1 MRVCFGQ
8 ALLSFTIVERIA
20 LNFNQFISY
29 IAQGTVYT
37 IGVTLIAL
45 PSGLLIGTI
54 LALLYVY
61 GGKTAA
67 RLMNFYSTIFRG
79 VPPVVL
85 LFILFFAVSKGI
97 NLSAFLAGSLSLGIV
112 SSAYQMEIV
121 RGALLAVSGDQMR
134 AARAIGLSQMQAIR
148 YIVLPQAVRL
158 AIPPWSN
165 EVAIIIKDSS
175 LVYALGVPEILRRAQ
190 LIGASSQQYLL
201 AYLSAAVIYFL
212 LVFLTTRL
220 LNLLEKKLTIPSH
233 P

>member
-1 MRVCFGQ
+1 MDFG
-8 ALLSFTIVERIA
+8 
-20 LNFNQFISY
+20 QFISY
-29 IAQGTVYT
+29 IGSGTVYT
-37 IGVTLIAL
+37 VGVTLIAL

-61 GGKTAA
+61 GGKAAA
-67 RLMNFYSTIFRG
+67 RIMNIYSTVFRG
-79 VPPVVL
+79 IPPVVL

-97 NLSAFLAGSLSLGIV
+97 NLSAFWAGSLSLGVV
-112 SSAYQMEIV
+112 SSAYQMEII
-121 RGALLAVSGDQMR
+121 RGALLSVSGDQLM
-134 AARAIGLSQMQAIR
+134 AARAVGLSRMQAIR
-148 YIVLPQAVRL
+148 NVVLPQAVRL

-165 EVAIIIKDSS
+165 EAAIVIKDSS

-212 LVFLTTRL
+212 LVSLTTRL
-220 LNLLEKKLTIPSH
+220 LNQLEQKLSIPSN

>member
-1 MRVCFGQ
+1 MDFG
-8 ALLSFTIVERIA
+8 
-20 LNFNQFISY
+20 QFISY
-29 IAQGTVYT
+29 IAQGTVLT

-45 PSGLLIGTI
+45 PSGLLIGTL

-61 GGKTAA
+61 GGKAA
-67 RLMNFYSTIFRG
+67 SRIMNLYSTIFRG
-79 VPPVVL
+79 IPPVVL

-97 NLSAFLAGSLSLGIV
+97 NLSAFWAGSLSLGVV

-121 RGALLAVSGDQMR
+121 RGALLSVSGDQLM
-134 AARAIGLSQMQAIR
+134 AARAVGLSRLQAIR
-148 YIVLPQAVRL
+148 FVVLPQAVRL

-165 EVAIIIKDSS
+165 EAAIVIKDSS

-190 LIGASSQQYLL
+190 LIGASSQKYLM

-212 LVFLTTRL
+212 MVFITTRL
-220 LNLLEKKLTIPSH
+220 LGLLEKKLTIPSH